1 MTPNENTIRL
11 MDEGN
16 KVVLN
21 VSECGIILDLNFLQ
35 VRFVR
40 WGQQNSVAQ
49 LAKINIKLS
58 QPNST
63 ST

>member
-1 MTPNENTIRL
+1 MTTNENTTRM

-21 VSECGIILDLNFLQ
+21 VSECGIIPDLNLLQ

-40 WGQQNSVAQ
+40 WGQQNSLAQ
-49 LAKINIKLS
+49 LGKEKHQIL
-58 QPNST
+58 T
-63 ST
+63 